1 MREMNR
7 RHVLSGFGG
16 ITVAAVTGAAGCGT
30 VRANATAPAPPNQ
43 PPGTLRWRFQATP
56 GDEPVIIATHSTV
69 YASGA
74 GQSSGNCRTYAIDAS
89 AGKLIW
95 QTPASGPRPY
105 ATGPG
110 VVYGFTV
117 TGGNV
122 TSVVATS
129 ATTGRTRWTHDAGR
143 MLDNAKAG
151 WLTYAGGMVYFASG
165 TTELSMTG
173 LSTVRALDA
182 RTGHLAWSA
191 ALAAPSQEPV
201 VADGVLYASTTNAVV
216 ALRAATGTRRWQSA
230 NLGQNAGLLEYADG
244 DVYASVVT
252 RDAESVSVALD
263 AATGRLLRR
272 AHSGAPFAAIS
283 GMLLYVSVYQPATG
297 SATTTLSADH
307 MRTGKPAWTRT
318 FQGEDDNVVPLGT
331 SGVIYFGAGNRAVC
345 ALSAATGDTLWRQRL
360 AAPILDLAVS
370 ARTVCA
376 LDQNGTVYAFQA

>member
-1 MREMNR
+1 MNR

-16 ITVAAVTGAAGCGT
+16 TTVAAVTGAVGCGT

-56 GDEPVIIATHSTV
+56 GDEPVIIATDSTV

-105 ATGPG
+105 ATGRG

-151 WLTYAGGMVYFASG
+151 WLDIC
-165 TTELSMTG
+165 
-173 LSTVRALDA
+173 R
-182 RTGHLAWSA
+182 RH
-191 ALAAPSQEPV
+191 
-201 VADGVLYASTTNAVV
+201 GVLR
-216 ALRAATGTRRWQSA
+216 LRHHRAEHDRPIHRPRPGRPDRPPRLVSRPRR
-230 NLGQNAGLLEYADG
+230 
-244 DVYASVVT
+244 SV
-252 RDAESVSVALD
+252 
-263 AATGRLLRR
+263 
-272 AHSGAPFAAIS
+272 P
-283 GMLLYVSVYQPATG
+283 
-297 SATTTLSADH
+297 
-307 MRTGKPAWTRT
+307 
-318 FQGEDDNVVPLGT
+318 GT
-331 SGVIYFGAGNRAVC
+331 SGGETASSTRPPRTRLSPSAPPPAPAGGSPR
-345 ALSAATGDTLWRQRL
+345 T
-360 AAPILDLAVS
+360 S
-370 ARTVCA
+370 ARTRAERVPHRGLQGVACRGDTGP
-376 LDQNGTVYAFQA
+376 LLVKRYFST

>member
-1 MREMNR
+1 MADNFPMREMNR

-16 ITVAAVTGAAGCGT
+16 ITVAAVTGAVGCGT

-56 GDEPVIIATHSTV
+56 GDEPVIIATDSTV

-95 QTPASGPRPY
+95 QTSASGPRPY

-165 TTELSMTG
+165 TTER
-173 LSTVRALDA
+173 RARA
-182 RTGHLAWSA
+182 VETAG
-191 ALAAPSQEPV
+191 LAARRVSI
-201 VADGVLYASTTNAVV
+201 VA
-216 ALRAATGTRRWQSA
+216 
-230 NLGQNAGLLEYADG
+230 
-244 DVYASVVT
+244 
-252 RDAESVSVALD
+252 
-263 AATGRLLRR
+263 
-272 AHSGAPFAAIS
+272 
-283 GMLLYVSVYQPATG
+283 
-297 SATTTLSADH
+297 
-307 MRTGKPAWTRT
+307 
-318 FQGEDDNVVPLGT
+318 
-331 SGVIYFGAGNRAVC
+331 
-345 ALSAATGDTLWRQRL
+345 
-360 AAPILDLAVS
+360 
-370 ARTVCA
+370 
-376 LDQNGTVYAFQA
+376 